1 VANVRSLVIERV
13 QAKGLTFVSDMS
25 ALPQRLV
32 GDPTRLAQTLIN
44 YLGNAVKFTETGS
57 ITLRGRILEATDDT
71 LLVRFEVQDSGIGI
85 AADKQVQIF
94 EAFEQADSSTTRQ
107 YGGSG
112 LGLAINKRLAHL
124 MGGAVGV
131 DSAPGQGS
139 TFWITARLGK
149 VSEQAVAD
157 TVALSTLDLE
167 RALRAMH
174 QGRRILLVED
184 DLINQEVA
192 LELLRDGPN
201 LAVDL
206 AEDGQQAV
214 EMAGRAIYDLI
225 LMDMQMPV
233 MDGLAA
239 TQAIRLL
246 PGYATLPILAMTA
259 NAFDEDRQRCLDAG
273 MNDHVAKPVDP
284 DVLYETLLRWL
295 PGN

>member
-1 VANVRSLVIERV
+1 
-13 QAKGLTFVSDMS
+13 
-25 ALPQRLV
+25 
-32 GDPTRLAQTLIN
+32 
-44 YLGNAVKFTETGS
+44 
-57 ITLRGRILEATDDT
+57 
-71 LLVRFEVQDSGIGI
+71 
-85 AADKQVQIF
+85 
-94 EAFEQADSSTTRQ
+94 
-107 YGGSG
+107 
-112 LGLAINKRLAHL
+112 
-124 MGGAVGV
+124 
-131 DSAPGQGS
+131 
-139 TFWITARLGK
+139 
-149 VSEQAVAD
+149 
-157 TVALSTLDLE
+157 
-167 RALRAMH
+167 MH